1 MNQNKLRL
9 DAPRRK
15 ENYTSRKQAA
25 TKLPGVGLVMSDNL
39 SSPEGADGDT
49 PFELHYFPPDPDLA
63 DMVSSFYFARSKLPR
78 FDEYE
83 RADRPQFRFVSH
95 ADGEY
100 IFADGDRSPVCSAN
114 IIGPT
119 SGRVRMISNCPG
131 QLFGFGLLPAGWAAL
146 MGDDAERLTDRAI
159 DAADLFGPWIEE
171 VAAALHTAADVE
183 ARLVIGNNFA
193 REVLKEHEAAPMWFI
208 RTVDRWL
215 TETASPQVADLVEAT
230 GMSIRSVERM
240 TKHYYGL
247 SPRMLARKY
256 RAVRAVS
263 ALARGEKLDTAEL
276 GDAFYD
282 QSHLIREIKRF
293 AGATPGQLGHP
304 SRYTEATTKGRKEL
318 AGKVSPLV
326 SDT

>member
-1 MNQNKLRL
+1 MSNK
-9 DAPRRK
+9 
-15 ENYTSRKQAA
+15 
-25 TKLPGVGLVMSDNL
+25 V
-39 SSPEGADGDT
+39 SSSGDVSGEA

-100 IFADGDRSPVCSAN
+100 IFADGHQSQVCRAN

-119 SGRVRMISNCPG
+119 SGRVRMIINCPG
-131 QLFGFGLLPAGWAAL
+131 QLFGFGLLPAGWGAL
-146 MGDDAERLTDRAI
+146 MGDDAEKLTDRAI
-159 DAADLFGPWIEE
+159 DAADLFGDWIEE
-171 VAAALHTAADVE
+171 VAAALENAADVAE
-183 ARLVIGNNFA
+183 QLVIGNNFA
-193 REVLKEHEAAPMWFI
+193 REVLKRNEAPPMWFI
-208 RTVDRWL
+208 RTVDQWL
-215 TETASPQVADLVEAT
+215 TATASPQVPDLVDAT

-256 RAVRAVS
+256 RAVRAAS
-263 ALARGEKLDTAEL
+263 ALARGEGLDAAAL

-293 AGATPGQLGHP
+293 AGATPGQLGKP

-326 SDT
+326 SET

>member
-1 MNQNKLRL
+1 MS
-9 DAPRRK
+9 
-15 ENYTSRKQAA
+15 EVSSSR
-25 TKLPGVGLVMSDNL
+25 SD
-39 SSPEGADGDT
+39 ADGSA

-63 DMVSSFYFARSKLPR
+63 DMVSSFYFARLNLPK

-83 RADRPQFRFVSH
+83 RADRPQFRFVTN

-100 IFADGDRSPVCSAN
+100 IFADGHHAPVSRAI

-119 SGRVRMISNCPG
+119 SGRVRAISNCPA

-146 MGDDAERLTDRAI
+146 MGDDAEKLTDRAL
-159 DAADLFGPWIEE
+159 DATDRFGPWIED
-171 VAAALHTAADVE
+171 VATTLEQAADVE
-183 ARLVIGNNFA
+183 AKLVIGNNFA
-193 REVLKEHEAAPMWFI
+193 REVLTRGEAPPLWFI
-208 RTVDRWL
+208 RTVDEWL
-215 TETASPQVADLVEAT
+215 TASPSPQVPQLVDAT

-256 RAVRAVS
+256 RAVRAAS
-263 ALARGEKLDTAEL
+263 ALARGEGLDSAQL

-293 AGATPGQLGHP
+293 AGATPGQLSKP
-304 SRYTEATTKGRKEL
+304 TYYTQATTKGRKQL
-318 AGKVSPLV
+318 AGKVGPMV
-326 SDT
+326 SET

>member
-1 MNQNKLRL
+1 MAKI
-9 DAPRRK
+9 
-15 ENYTSRKQAA
+15 S
-25 TKLPGVGLVMSDNL
+25 
-39 SSPEGADGDT
+39 SSPGGVDGGT

-63 DMVSSFYFARSKLPR
+63 DMVSSFYFARINMPS

-83 RADRPQFRFVSH
+83 RADRPQFRFVNN

-100 IFADGDRSPVCSAN
+100 VFADGHRAPVCRAT

-119 SGRVRMISNCPG
+119 SGHVRAISHCAT
-131 QLFGFGLLPAGWAAL
+131 QLFGFGMLPGGWATL
-146 MGDDAERLTDRAI
+146 MGADSEKLTDRAI

-171 VAAALHTAADVE
+171 VAATLEQAADFE
-183 ARLVIGNNFA
+183 AKLVIGNNFV
-193 REVLKEHEAAPMWFI
+193 REVLLRNTPAPLWFI
-208 RTVDRWL
+208 RTVDEWL
-215 TETASPQVADLVEAT
+215 TATPSPQVPDLVDAT

-240 TKHYYGL
+240 TKHFYGL

-256 RAVRAVS
+256 RAVRAAS
-263 ALARGEKLDTAEL
+263 ALARGVDLDSAQL

-293 AGATPGQLGHP
+293 AGATPGQLSKP
-304 SRYTEATTKGRKEL
+304 TRYTEATTKGRKEM

-326 SDT
+326 SET